1 MSRTAMLVIVAASV
15 GAILASRFM
24 WWATNRSPLWA
35 MAGGALLALV
45 ALLGALG
52 IAWLFAYAAY
62 GR

>member
-1 MSRTAMLVIVAASV
+1 MIALLVLVGAAV
-15 GAILASRFM
+15 CAILASGFM
-24 WWATNRSPLWA
+24 WWATKRSPLWA
-35 MAGGALLALV
+35 MAGGALLALI